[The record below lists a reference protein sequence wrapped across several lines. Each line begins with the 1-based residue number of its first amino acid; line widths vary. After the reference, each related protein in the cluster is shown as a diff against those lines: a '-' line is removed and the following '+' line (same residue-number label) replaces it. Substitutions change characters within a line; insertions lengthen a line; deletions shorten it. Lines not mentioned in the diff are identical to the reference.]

1 MQTQIDNIERDLK
14 DLKDALVGNEFNGK
28 GLVQRVDAIEKY
40 QQDDK
45 KTKWTIAGGFAVI
58 MFLINYFK

>member
-1 MQTQIDNIERDLK
+1 MSSQIDNIERDLK
-14 DLKDALVGNEFNGK
+14 DLKDALIGNEFNGK
-28 GLVQRVDAIEKY
+28 GLVQRVASIEKY

-45 KTKWTIAGGFAVI
+45 KTKWTIAGGFTVI